1 MGRRGTLRRS
11 TTGEREEKYKQEK
24 KKVKMSRP
32 VSRAASSASAGA
44 AAGVQGLQVHLR
56 FDFFGISTENCS
68 FKSVI
73 KYFQFFI
80 PFVVTQFV
88 LFFCINHIC

>member
-1 MGRRGTLRRS
+1 MRRS

-56 FDFFGISTENCS
+56 FDFFCISTVFYKTFIKH
-68 FKSVI
+68 FKSFTLFVAI
-73 KYFQFFI
+73 IFFHLHLHLQSYLLI
-80 PFVVTQFV
+80 GTVKT
-88 LFFCINHIC
+88 